1 MDYAER
7 VVEERVL
14 KVSVLLQSRDTA
26 AFFAPLW
33 FTYCAK
39 VWKLLPNSNE
49 KTRLISLSSLSI
61 LFSEVYMGNN
71 NHVFFSYA
79 WGGESERIVNELDAD
94 LQAKG
99 ILVVRDKRDLGF
111 KGMIRD
117 FMRQLGHGHAVIV
130 VISDK
135 YLKSRNCM
143 FELVEI
149 ARNKDLYD
157 RVFPIVLGD
166 ADIYDPVKRI
176 QYIKHWE
183 DKIKELDAAMKSV
196 SGANLQGLREE
207 LDSYDEIRDNVSNLT
222 FFLNDMNALTAEIH
236 ENSNFASLISELEK
250 RLATAQPATPAPLPV
265 QEPIQSASAK
275 SAPTPTDRTA
285 RFDAYVQAAI
295 ERLASDGYKEL
306 RGERAGRVRFKKAME
321 MIDKGILKKDSFRCL
336 FVECDSL
343 TVESFQSIETEV
355 NLYGKEVSK
364 RLIQGTFILC
374 VVLASEVP
382 ESVQQLI
389 YDTKPPKAGFMNPCL
404 VVMVAYSAAEN
415 DIFYPRDL
423 PDDYNTKFEEK
434 IKQYLLP

>member
-1 MDYAER
+1 
-7 VVEERVL
+7 
-14 KVSVLLQSRDTA
+14 
-26 AFFAPLW
+26 
-33 FTYCAK
+33 
-39 VWKLLPNSNE
+39 
-49 KTRLISLSSLSI
+49 
-61 LFSEVYMGNN
+61 MGNN
-71 NHVFFSYA
+71 NHVFISYA

-94 LQAKG
+94 LQARG

-117 FMRQLGHGHAVIV
+117 FMRELGHGHAVIV

-166 ADIYDPVKRI
+166 ADIYDPVNRI
-176 QYIKHWE
+176 KYIKHWE
-183 DKIKELDAAMKSV
+183 DKIKELDEAMKSV
-196 SGANLQGLREE
+196 SGANLQGVREE

-222 FFLNDMNALTAEIH
+222 FFLNDMNTLTAEIL

-250 RLATAQPATPAPLPV
+250 RLVTAEPATPVSLPV

-275 SAPTPTDRTA
+275 SASTPTAPTV

-295 ERLASDGYKEL
+295 ERLAGDGYKEL
-306 RGERAGRVRFKKAME
+306 RGERAGRVKFKKAME
-321 MIDKGILKKDSFRCL
+321 MINKGFLSSDSFRCL
-336 FVECDSL
+336 FVECNPL
-343 TVESFQSIETEV
+343 TVESFESIQKEV
-355 NLYGKEVSK
+355 DLYGKELSK
-364 RLIQGTFILC
+364 RLIQALFITC
-374 VVLASEVP
+374 VVLSSEVP

-389 YDTKPPKAGFMNPCL
+389 YDTKPPKVGFSDVSI

-423 PDDYNTKFEEK
+423 PDDYNSKFEEK